1 MRASTAAGEIHRR
14 RRLAQRTPQYRA
26 DDVAGLEHDHVAD
39 AVRALPS
46 PQREAVVLR
55 YYLQATD
62 HEIAATLKIAVGTVK
77 STLHRARARLKEEL
91 S

>member
-1 MRASTAAGEIHRR
+1 
-14 RRLAQRTPQYRA
+14 
-26 DDVAGLEHDHVAD
+26 VAGLEHDHVAD